1 MIMSCPPTVRGR
13 KTGPRDGF
21 TLMEVL
27 VALVVLGIAF
37 AVIARLFAADL
48 QGIKA
53 SGDYSA
59 AAVEAM
65 AGMRETLDKDKLTEG
80 TFEEITD
87 NGYRISVTVSKPM
100 PERTENLSVEL
111 LEVDLRISW
120 TTYGKTRTMNLSAMK
135 LVEKKI

>member
-1 MIMSCPPTVRGR
+1 MKALRWTSRGR
-13 KTGPRDGF
+13 TDGF

-27 VALVVLGIAF
+27 VALAILGIAF
-37 AVIARLFAADL
+37 AVISRLFAADL
-48 QGIKA
+48 RGIKA

-59 AAVEAM
+59 AAVTAM
-65 AGMRETLDKDKLTEG
+65 AKMRETLDNDKLAEG

-87 NGYRISVTVSKPM
+87 SGYRISVTVSKAM
-100 PERTENLSVEL
+100 PDRTENLSVEL

-120 TTYGKTRTMNLSAMK
+120 TTYATTRTMNLRTMK